1 MVKRFLIT
9 TADERTWKFDRPVL
23 FLNEWCRLY
32 NRRSVWEGMDAIVA
46 RPYRL
51 QPELQQKDIICIQ
64 ELTNQLLIEL
74 SNELNLF
81 HNTNH
86 KPRYWNILLG
96 HWLQRYI
103 FLIFDRYHSL
113 EQALQEHEV
122 VGTTAIEPTDYNLAT
137 TDSLSAIWA
146 CNDDIWNHVLY
157 LRILEFLGGV
167 EIDFKSIESNGAKGF
182 TQLSQATSANFLS
195 IKSLILATVKHI
207 LPIFKNDG
215 DAFIINSYLPKWQEF
230 KLQLA
235 LGQCPQIWRSPPL
248 GVSPYNST
256 MRRLLTIGAE
266 NHTGFER
273 FLRLQLPEMMPIC
286 YLEGYDRLCHLVKTL
301 PWPRSPKFIFTS
313 NNFDTDEI
321 FQAWVGQKVEQGIP
335 YFAGQHGAN
344 YGTFMASPDF
354 TVAATCDRFL
364 TWGWTNNNPKNI
376 PAFIFKKAGEKA
388 ASVSKEGG
396 LLLIELPSMHRFG
409 LADVN
414 AAYSNFHKY
423 QGEQFQF
430 VEGLPERIQRTLTV
444 RLHGEWSKHRWFEG
458 MRWSD
463 RLPTVRIEDGKV
475 PIQELIA
482 KSRLIVHSYD
492 STGILETLTMNIP
505 TLCFWYGG
513 LSHLLPSAKPFYEL
527 LREAGILFDTPEQA
541 ASHVAKIWGDIDSW
555 WKSDAVQ
562 RSRNL
567 FCEQY
572 ARSEKNP
579 VRALKQIFITETK
592 KLTKS
597 SNNVYRP
604 ISLK

>member
-1 MVKRFLIT
+1 MKRFLIT
-9 TADERTWKFDRPVL
+9 TADEHTWKFDRPVL

-32 NRRSVWEGMDAIVA
+32 NRSSVWEGMDAIVA

-51 QPELQQKDIICIQ
+51 QPELQQKDIIYIQ

-146 CNDDIWNHVLY
+146 CDDDIWNHVLY

-167 EIDFKSIESNGAKGF
+167 AIDFKSIESNGAKGF
-182 TQLSQATSANFLS
+182 VQLSQATTPNFLS
-195 IKSLILATVKHI
+195 IKSLILATGKHI
-207 LPIFKNDG
+207 LPIFKNDS

-235 LGQCPQIWRSPPL
+235 LGQCPQFWRSPPL

-286 YLEGYDRLCHLVKTL
+286 YLEGYDSLCQLVKTL
-301 PWPRSPKFIFTS
+301 PWPRLPKFIFTS

-321 FQAWVGQKVEQGIP
+321 FKAWVGQKVEQGIP

-354 TVAATCDRFL
+354 TEAVTCDRFL

-376 PAFIFKKAGEKA
+376 PAFIFNKAGKKA
-388 ASVSKEGG
+388 ASVLKEGG
-396 LLLIELPSMHRFG
+396 LLLIELPSMHRTG

-444 RLHGEWSKHRWFEG
+444 RLHGEWSKHRWFED

-475 PIQELIA
+475 TIKELIA

-527 LREAGILFDTPEQA
+527 LMEAGILFDTPEQA
-541 ASHVAKIWGDIDSW
+541 ASHVAKNWDDIDSW

-567 FCEQY
+567 FCEKY
-572 ARSEKNP
+572 ARSENKP

-604 ISLK
+604 ISVK